1 MIKVGKEEETGEL
14 RRSVSGD
21 EDDSRTGVVK
31 GRWNLCG
38 ESDGLDIE
46 GLIGSRFGST
56 ENCTGGGR
64 EGMV

>member
-1 MIKVGKEEETGEL
+1 MKVGKEEETGEV

-31 GRWNLCG
+31 GRWNLWG
-38 ESDGLDIE
+38 ESGGLDID
-46 GLIGSRFGST
+46 GHIGSQFGNT
-56 ENCTGGGR
+56 ENCTDGGR